1 MAISCS
7 LWRLKQLP
15 ATHQAFRETHRWAAA
30 TTSGTKEDWW
40 TVSRP
45 LLICPPAV
53 KVQTIYLR
61 TVLVHVGQVFRQSR
75 QGDVLL
81 QVPQSGGINLH
92 SFNSVGLDPSNLT
105 EQTLCLHTHTQDVVW
120 SDTQQPLHQAPA
132 VCYLGVFSQF
142 KVGSADVCEHPA
154 GVVMLRWQRGE
165 NVDRFSAVVGAQ
177 RQVATAQL
185 SKHRHHTVW
194 KEKKT
199 CSVSENLST

>member
-7 LWRLKQLP
+7 LCRLKQLP

-40 TVSRP
+40 TVSQP
-45 LLICPPAV
+45 LLLCPPAV
-53 KVQTIYLR
+53 KFQTMYLR
-61 TVLVHVGQVFRQSR
+61 TVLVHVSQVFRQSR

-105 EQTLCLHTHTQDVVW
+105 KQTLCLHTQNVVW
-120 SDTQQPLHQAPA
+120 SDTKQPFHQAPA

-142 KVGSADVCEHPA
+142 KVSSADVCEHPA
-154 GVVMLRWQRGE
+154 SVVMLRWQRGE
-165 NVDRFSAVVGAQ
+165 NVDSFSAVIRAQ
-177 RQVATAQL
+177 REVATPQL

-199 CSVSENLST
+199 CLESENLST